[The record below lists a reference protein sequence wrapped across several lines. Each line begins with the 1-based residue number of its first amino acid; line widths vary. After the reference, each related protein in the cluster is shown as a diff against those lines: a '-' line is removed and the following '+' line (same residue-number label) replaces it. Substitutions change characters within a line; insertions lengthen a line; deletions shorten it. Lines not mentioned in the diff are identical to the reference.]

1 MSAGFRSLLAV
12 LESGFESGGIVMGA
26 AGFQLVRP
34 SSCMTFGTG
43 REPVL
48 YPYYEDSVRNAW
60 RTAIDRLEA
69 ETASIGAHGV
79 VGVSISN
86 QSDPSNS
93 VTQLSLLGTA
103 VRVPGAEPLS
113 RPFLSMLSMDD
124 TLKLLLRG
132 WVPCG
137 VGVGFSAIHVHGYA
151 ASPMWQ
157 GNLTTNAEMEVLTDG
172 VQIARGRAEEN
183 LRESLGPLQ
192 AAGAIASTLTLQRFG
207 QSCGKGQGVLIE
219 GQMLGTAVVQY
230 REPAVSVSAVRSVT
244 RGRSS

>member
-1 MSAGFRSLLAV
+1 VTAGFRSLLTV

-26 AGFQLVRP
+26 AGFQLLRP
-34 SSCMTFGTG
+34 SSCASIFGASG
-43 REPVL
+43 EPVL
-48 YPYYEDSVRNAW
+48 FPYYEESVRNAW

-86 QSDPSNS
+86 QSDPRTS

-113 RPFLSMLSMDD
+113 RPFLSLLSMDD

-137 VGVGFSAIHVHGYA
+137 VGR
-151 ASPMWQ
+151 PMPRW
-157 GNLTTNAEMEVLTDG
+157 
-172 VQIARGRAEEN
+172 RR
-183 LRESLGPLQ
+183 
-192 AAGAIASTLTLQRFG
+192 
-207 QSCGKGQGVLIE
+207 
-219 GQMLGTAVVQY
+219 
-230 REPAVSVSAVRSVT
+230 
-244 RGRSS
+244 